1 MLFIKNGHSELKWSH
16 FLAPG
21 RLLLTESMKYKELFW
36 SACVSH
42 ADWNIN
48 DAEDELLNFYF
59 FHCWESNPGIGKRS
73 STDGHSQPKIKLFLI
88 FISRPR
94 VGVMLFTM
102 CWFHVIIYE
111 MSTFTEVAWKVL
123 HAPKVLFSD
132 VKVYPIAFKTGSQHR
147 WISIFMGHFQLQS
160 ITH

>member
-1 MLFIKNGHSELKWSH
+1 MDILNWSDYIFWHLVGCCSLSLWNAKNFFEVHVFLMPIGILMMLKMSYLIFIFSIAG
-16 FLAPG
+16 
-21 RLLLTESMKYKELFW
+21 
-36 SACVSH
+36 
-42 ADWNIN
+42 
-48 DAEDELLNFYF
+48 
-59 FHCWESNPGIGKRS
+59 ESNPGIGKCS

-94 VGVMLFTM
+94 VSVMLFTM

-123 HAPKVLFSD
+123 HALKVLFSD